1 MGKKA
6 LKTLKMKFK
15 YFTYNEFD
23 CKGGIGKGESMD
35 DNFICMLDDAREE
48 AGIPFK
54 IVSGFRTPEYNKQLI
69 DYGFKASA
77 TSSHLVGL
85 AVDIE
90 AKTSLERF
98 KIVTALLKVGINRI
112 GLGEEFIHA
121 DYDQNKTSKLIWN
134 YY

>member
-1 MGKKA
+1 
-6 LKTLKMKFK
+6 MKFK

-35 DNFICMLDDAREE
+35 NNFICLLDDAREL

-54 IVSGFRTPEYNKQLI
+54 ITSGYRTPEYNKKLI

-77 TSSHLVGL
+77 TSSHLLGL

-112 GLGEEFIHA
+112 GLGKEFIHA

>member
-1 MGKKA
+1 
-6 LKTLKMKFK
+6 MKFK

-23 CKGGIGKGESMD
+23 CKSGQGKGENMD
-35 DNFICMLDDAREE
+35 DDFILMLDKAREK

-54 IVSGFRTPEYNKQLI
+54 IVSGYRTSEYNKKLI

-77 TSSHLVGL
+77 TSSHLKGL

-90 AKTSLERF
+90 AKTSAERF
-98 KIVTALLKVGINRI
+98 KILTALLQVGINRI
-112 GLGEEFIHA
+112 GLGEDFIHA
-121 DYDQNKTSKLIWN
+121 DYDRNKTSKLIWN

>member
-1 MGKKA
+1 
-6 LKTLKMKFK
+6 MKFK

-35 DNFICMLDDAREE
+35 NNFICLLDDAREL

-54 IVSGFRTPEYNKQLI
+54 ITSGYRTPEYNKQLI

-77 TSSHLVGL
+77 TSSHLLGL

-112 GLGEEFIHA
+112 GLGKEFIHA
-121 DYDQNKTSKLIWN
+121 DYDQNKRSYTLR
-134 YY
+134 Y

>member
-1 MGKKA
+1 
-6 LKTLKMKFK
+6 MKFK

-23 CKGGIGKGESMD
+23 CKSGQGKGENMND
-35 DNFICMLDDAREE
+35 DFICMLDDAREK

-54 IVSGFRTPEYNKQLI
+54 IVSGFRTPEYNKKLI

-77 TSSHLVGL
+77 TSSHLLGL

-121 DYDQNKTSKLIWN
+121 DYDTNKTSKLIWN

>member
-1 MGKKA
+1 MGKEA
-6 LKTLKMKFK
+6 LKTKEMKFK

-23 CKGGIGKGESMD
+23 CKGGLGKGESMND
-35 DNFICMLDDAREE
+35 DFICMLDDAREE

-77 TSSHLVGL
+77 TSSHLIGL

-112 GLGEEFIHA
+112 GLGKEFIHA
-121 DYDQNKTSKLIWN
+121 DYDTNKTSKLIWN

>member
-6 LKTLKMKFK
+6 LKTKEMKFK
-15 YFTYNEFD
+15 YFTYREFD
-23 CKGGIGKGESMD
+23 CKGGIGKGESMND
-35 DNFICMLDDAREE
+35 DFICMLDDAREE

-54 IVSGFRTPEYNKQLI
+54 IVSGFRTPEYNKKLI

>member
-1 MGKKA
+1 
-6 LKTLKMKFK
+6 MKFK
-15 YFTYNEFD
+15 YFIYKEFD
-23 CKGGIGKGESMD
+23 CKGGQGKGENMND
-35 DNFICMLDDAREE
+35 DFICLLDDAREL

-54 IVSGFRTPEYNKQLI
+54 ITSGYRTPEYNKQLI

-77 TSSHLVGL
+77 TSSHLLGL

-112 GLGEEFIHA
+112 GLGKEFIHA

>member
-1 MGKKA
+1 MGKEA
-6 LKTLKMKFK
+6 LKTQEMIFK
-15 YFTYNEFD
+15 YFTYREFD
-23 CKGGIGKGESMD
+23 CKGGIGKGESMN
-35 DNFICMLDDAREE
+35 DNFICMLDDAREI

-54 IVSGFRTPEYNKQLI
+54 IASGFRTPEYNKKLI

-77 TSSHLVGL
+77 TSSHLKGL

-98 KIVTALLKVGINRI
+98 KILTALLKVGINRI

-121 DYDQNKTSKLIWN
+121 DYDTNKASKLIWN